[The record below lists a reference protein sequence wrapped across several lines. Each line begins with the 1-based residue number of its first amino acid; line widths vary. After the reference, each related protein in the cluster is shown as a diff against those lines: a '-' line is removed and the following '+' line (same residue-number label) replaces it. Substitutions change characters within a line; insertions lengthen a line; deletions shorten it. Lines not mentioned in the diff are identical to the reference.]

1 MNEINLLL
9 EEDREKAT
17 LRIRK
22 IREARQ
28 AYSEVMRMQQ
38 MIQTQYGHNIPP
50 DILEALRQ
58 EIKLLAV
65 KYGAGPAGLA

>member
-1 MNEINLLL
+1 MNEMNVLLM
-9 EEDREKAT
+9 EEREQAT
-17 LRIRK
+17 QRIQK

-38 MIQTQYGHNIPP
+38 MIDSQYGHNVPP

-58 EIKLLAV
+58 EIRLLAIRF
-65 KYGAGPAGLA
+65 GAAPAELG